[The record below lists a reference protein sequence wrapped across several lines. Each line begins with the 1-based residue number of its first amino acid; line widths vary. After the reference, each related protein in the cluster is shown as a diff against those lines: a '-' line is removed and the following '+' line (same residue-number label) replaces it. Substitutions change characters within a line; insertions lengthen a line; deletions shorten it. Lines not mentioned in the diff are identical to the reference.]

1 MKKGKN
7 PDPIKKDLPV
17 VNVTA
22 KGKKKRKYGLE
33 GIDGILD
40 DFNKSLSLF
49 GLTNKQYDDISNS
62 WEESTEDWKKVQEVM
77 SVVGI
82 PIGMGDGLSGAVSKF
97 LKPSNSRYLSKIDEF
112 FKNYKNSKSEINW
125 GKWNKEIPDNPQLMK
140 EYNKIEQVSK
150 ANGTWMKNPNGSA
163 FQGTPEQ
170 FVQANSE
177 NFKKAFPDGY
187 SKVWRGANNDSMI
200 NRHGRSVFSA
210 NRDLASKYVGDMI
223 KDPINPNA
231 KGGKGF
237 STHGR
242 NLLNLAHKKST
253 NSFELNFNE
262 DYWTNLPLQSKE
274 KIQAERYSDLKQ
286 YLDEARYQ
294 KKTNPEL
301 YNNLKET
308 VNDKISKFRRR
319 TNNFRNVKENDAE
332 LLKTLRSELGET
344 TVTDNIAKYLEKHD
358 IDFAKLNNINDSGLG
373 DVTIVNHKSG
383 NYLKS
388 LIGNNGMFNMTNP
401 DIYKSLVPGT
411 IAAGIALKDNDMKK
425 KKTPKYQTGGGL
437 TDLMGFLPMLGM
449 MFNGNGQDPT
459 SGGQSG
465 FMGSLGYLSGKEKIV
480 DQSHELL
487 MQSTSKPYAGFQQ
500 GGELDEYI
508 KIEKALEEFRKNRK
522 RNPVYPKLSLND
534 VVASKLGYVPVRS
547 ESSDGQSGG
556 SKTKGVDKFWEK
568 QQGGVIDTN
577 VPVDTTNQ
585 NNNKPVDINTQKKW
599 PEDPIGKYREDMDF
613 KKKEY
618 ETAFAKQ
625 REIEDTCKND
635 PNCRYKMDPKGE
647 RVKDLYTKEDAY
659 KESKRVYDNHRSTY
673 KVDGLLTHDQ
683 YDQST
688 PQERLQ
694 FLDLFRDS
702 RKSHET
708 QDSTNVQQPQKQ
720 MGGLINSTGYTPGTK
735 SMGNPMNI
743 IPSNNITMKNTP
755 FPVLGIP
762 NKGIPKVM
770 QPGMDY
776 KFGGA
781 SSVME
786 IPMHQKGDE
795 VDTFKSH
802 LPNNTHTLPEVLV
815 SESKPYKHSSCVTG
829 MCADLSKK
837 TNEDVVDWKNRNN
850 LWGNAWDILDK
861 ARGNHIDISKGYDG
875 LQKGDLIV
883 MSRGP
888 FKSDKERNIPEENQ
902 HIGAVEEII
911 NGVPYV
917 KHYIGTMGKDK
928 NGEKYGEY
936 LVEPIDKIN
945 KKFKYKPS
953 KAFRLTSNLGPVA
966 SLQQGGFISQFQLGG
981 PVELSPIQ
989 TEKGEMLIWPT
1000 GDITNV
1006 KATKLHKNMDKNHVT
1021 DLVPGGQGV
1030 YVASNFKPLTV
1041 KKDEVNFGMGM
1052 GKVEYDENMNRKVQ
1066 PKEVQFNAL
1075 FGNSKKLTPAEIA
1088 KRIQNT
1094 FPTTD
1099 REDTFATRASGENK
1113 QSRAPYLEILQTVND
1128 YKREGGTPQFKQGG
1142 YIPRFQEGGDDDN
1155 IVDSTGDWGG
1165 LISSFA
1171 NIGFGISNSLTA
1183 RNMRRRGEED
1193 AKRFEADALGNLN
1206 KGTALGMGAAM
1217 GSALSQDPYVN
1228 RPDRSLQEATM
1239 RDMNDKVPSYVRNAT
1254 ANQINR
1260 PLSIM
1265 KDAAFKNSS
1274 NFGRSSGALQ
1284 NAYSQTLNSQSQ
1296 AALQYGNQDVG
1307 LRNQYLSNIGN
1318 LKGQMAQ
1325 EFSNQQNQIRTNR
1338 NTIFGNLF
1346 GNVGNLGINHY
1357 NQDTAIKANSVN
1369 IKLAARGQQQITNQ
1383 INQQNVANGLAMIDW
1398 SKMGNTNNT
1407 SPQIVINS
1415 GGGMGNGYNPNQ
1427 ANNNFSPYDF
1437 SVGGPNPY
1445 GNYG

>member
-33 GIDGILD
+33 SIDGILD

-62 WEESTEDWKKVQEVM
+62 WEESTEDWKKVQDVM
-77 SVVGI
+77 SVVGM

-97 LKPSNSRYLSKIDEF
+97 LKPNNSRYLSKIGEF

-125 GKWNKEIPDNPQLMK
+125 GKWNKEIPNNPQLME
-140 EYNKIEQVSK
+140 EYNEIEQVSK
-150 ANGTWMKNPNGSA
+150 ANGTWMKNPDGSK
-163 FQGTPEQ
+163 FTGTPEQ
-170 FVQANSE
+170 FVQANSS
-177 NFKKAFPDGY
+177 NFKKAFPNGY

-200 NRHGRSVFSA
+200 DRHGSSVFSA

-223 KDPINPNA
+223 KDPINPNT

-242 NLLNLAHKKST
+242 NLFNLAHKKST

-294 KKTNPEL
+294 KKNNPEF
-301 YNNLKET
+301 YNNFKET
-308 VNDKISKFRRR
+308 INDKISKFRHK

-344 TVTDNIAKYLEKHD
+344 TVTDNIAKYLEKHN

-373 DVTIVNHKSG
+373 DVTIVNHKPG

-388 LIGNNGMFNMTNP
+388 LIGNNGMFNMNNP
-401 DIYKSLVPGT
+401 DVYKALVPGT
-411 IAAGIALKDNDMKK
+411 IAAGVALKDNDMKK

-500 GGELDEYI
+500 GGELDEYT

-522 RNPVYPKLSLND
+522 RNPVYPKPSLND
-534 VVASKLGYVPVRS
+534 VVANKLGYVPVGS
-547 ESSDGQSGG
+547 ESTEGQSGG
-556 SKTKGVDKFWEK
+556 SKTKAVDKFWEK
-568 QQGGVIDTN
+568 QRGGGVEKRQGDPSLLKLYDALNLIDENGSSTYRDSSEDSASRFISKEIARSLRADKN
-577 VPVDTTNQ
+577 PEKTKKIMKAISDAGIDKKIINAGISKTQTDQYMKEV
-585 NNNKPVDINTQKKW
+585 NK
-599 PEDPIGKYREDMDF
+599 IGKPSLSNVLEYKNLYNTI
-613 KKKEY
+613 KKQTGITSSDAKKVATELIKDKGY
-618 ETAFAKQ
+618 IQRKLIETTVF
-625 REIEDTCKND
+625 
-635 PNCRYKMDPKGE
+635 PY
-647 RVKDLYTKEDAY
+647 
-659 KESKRVYDNHRSTY
+659 
-673 KVDGLLTHDQ
+673 
-683 YDQST
+683 
-688 PQERLQ
+688 LQ
-694 FLDLFRDS
+694 
-702 RKSHET
+702 H
-708 QDSTNVQQPQKQ
+708 
-720 MGGLINSTGYTPGTK
+720 GGMINSTGYTPGTK

-762 NKGIPKVM
+762 NKGVPKIM

-776 KFGGA
+776 MFGGA
-781 SSVME
+781 THVTE
-786 IPMHQKGDE
+786 IPMR
-795 VDTFKSH
+795 
-802 LPNNTHTLPEVLV
+802 
-815 SESKPYKHSSCVTG
+815 
-829 MCADLSKK
+829 M
-837 TNEDVVDWKNRNN
+837 
-850 LWGNAWDILDK
+850 
-861 ARGNHIDISKGYDG
+861 RGG
-875 LQKGDLIV
+875 LI
-883 MSRGP
+883 R
-888 FKSDKERNIPEENQ
+888 
-902 HIGAVEEII
+902 
-911 NGVPYV
+911 
-917 KHYIGTMGKDK
+917 
-928 NGEKYGEY
+928 KY
-936 LVEPIDKIN
+936 
-945 KKFKYKPS
+945 
-953 KAFRLTSNLGPVA
+953 
-966 SLQQGGFISQFQLGG
+966 QQGG

-1041 KKDEVNFGMGM
+1041 KKDEVNFGMGI
-1052 GKVEYDENMNRKVQ
+1052 GRVEYDENMNRKVQ
-1066 PKEVQFNAL
+1066 PKEVQFNTL

-1088 KRIQNT
+1088 KRIQST

-1128 YKREGGTPQFKQGG
+1128 YKRDGGTPQFKQGG
-1142 YIPRFQEGGDDDN
+1142 YIPRFQEGGGGMDLIGGILNGLNNIIGGIQQKDEARNLRMRTENDAADYEKYALDN
-1155 IVDSTGDWGG
+1155 I
-1165 LISSFA
+1165 
-1171 NIGFGISNSLTA
+1171 
-1183 RNMRRRGEED
+1183 
-1193 AKRFEADALGNLN
+1193 N

-1260 PLSIM
+1260 PFSIM

-1346 GNVGNLGINHY
+1346 GNVGNLGMNKY
-1357 NQDTAIKANSVN
+1357 NQDSAAKANALN
-1369 IKLAARGQQQITNQ
+1369 IKMSARGMAQIATQNANQ
-1383 INQQNVANGLAMIDW
+1383 NMANGLAMIDW
-1398 SKMGNTNNT
+1398 SKIGNNNNTNPN
-1407 SPQIVINS
+1407 IVINTS
-1415 GGGMGNGYNPNQ
+1415 NMGNGYNPNQ
-1427 ANNNFSPYDF
+1427 ASNQFSPYDF
-1437 SVGGPNPY
+1437 SVGGPDPY
-1445 GNYG
+1445 QGHV